1 MMMIIRRKEL
11 IKCLAFFVLF
21 YGYWT
26 QWPLENAIQSWAP
39 FLCISI
45 LFHWEDL
52 ANIFRSW
59 HSSWTW
65 IHWGPRQ
72 EVILYTHTYTRV
84 HFFFSLCRQCAC
96 SCIHLMIMMM
106 VCRLHMRK
114 KEKEWDVPVMGCLVA
129 FHDSSL
135 SFDFSTVIQTGR
147 VFWNTPFERW
157 KKEKILAMSPIWA
170 HHYFAGKKG
179 QDVILTSLSMCQ
191 RHRWPYVY
199 VPCMHNLYNLVQP
212 VIIGKI
218 FSLVSLTWNAFF
230 MFNYANF
237 KFI

>member
-1 MMMIIRRKEL
+1 MNCKCLENFCLHLISSVYFWICLKQRISMSKKKKKKKRKQIKMMMMIIRRKEL

-135 SFDFSTVIQTGR
+135 SFISPQLSRLVEFFETPPSRGGKR
-147 VFWNTPFERW
+147 RKFWPWVQFEHII
-157 KKEKILAMSPIWA
+157 ILQA
-170 HHYFAGKKG
+170 KKG
-179 QDVILTSLSMCQ
+179 KML
-191 RHRWPYVY
+191 
-199 VPCMHNLYNLVQP
+199 
-212 VIIGKI
+212 
-218 FSLVSLTWNAFF
+218 F
-230 MFNYANF
+230 
-237 KFI
+237 